1 MKKFKARHNH
11 FEDVFLGGMGGG
23 FIIYV
28 FNITYTTCKRIKTLR
43 LKITQG
49 KDSLRDYISN
59 DIHVFI

>member
-23 FIIYV
+23 HNICIYV

-49 KDSLRDYISN
+49 KDT
-59 DIHVFI
+59 

>member
-11 FEDVFLGGMGGG
+11 FEDVFFWGMGGG
-23 FIIYV
+23 GHNICIYV

-49 KDSLRDYISN
+49 KDT
-59 DIHVFI
+59 

>member
-49 KDSLRDYISN
+49 KDM
-59 DIHVFI
+59 

>member
-23 FIIYV
+23 GFIIYV
-28 FNITYTTCKRIKTLR
+28 FNITCTYATCKRIKTLR

-49 KDSLRDYISN
+49 KDT
-59 DIHVFI
+59 